1 MQAFSSNEQQILEK
15 IRSLP
20 LSQRIEVEDF
30 IDFLSQR
37 RDDRQTVLAATQ
49 LSEPSFAQI
58 WDNPED
64 AAYDDL

>member
-58 WDNPED
+58 WDNSED

>member
-64 AAYDDL
+64 AAYDSL

>member
-37 RDDRQTVLAATQ
+37 RDDQQTVLAATQ

-58 WDNPED
+58 WDNSED